1 MVAMTVGELKA
12 NFSEVLDR
20 VQAGETVQVLYGRS
34 KKPVAKITPI
44 DAKKELP
51 KRRIG
56 LLEGKAS
63 FEIGP
68 DFKFKS
74 TEEFLGLE

>member
-1 MVAMTVGELKA
+1 MAAMTVGELKT
-12 NFSEVLDR
+12 NFSEVLQR
-20 VQAGETVQVLYGRS
+20 VQKGESFQVLYGRS
-34 KKPVAKITPI
+34 KKPVAMLVPI
-44 DAKKELP
+44 REALP
-51 KRRIG
+51 EKRPLGI
-56 LLEGKAS
+56 LQGKVK